1 MKKPVVICVD
11 DEPTVLDSLK
21 IELRRSISSTCLVE
35 TAEDG
40 AEALELLEDLQS
52 TQHPIAVIIADYIMP
67 GLKGDELLRL
77 CHTQSP
83 QSLKILLSGQADL
96 EAVSRTI
103 EAAQL
108 YRFILKPWHSE
119 DLTLTVKKAIHSYL
133 QAQQIEQQNQEL
145 QDLYHHVLIL
155 NEGLEQQVQQRT
167 AQLNHSLQE
176 LQILSQLK
184 DDFLHAVSHD
194 LRTPLTGMLM
204 VLRRLQSR
212 SEDPIVLPRNVLD
225 RLVEG
230 GDRQLKLLETLVE
243 AHFSEIHGLQLRQ
256 EPLQVDRFL
265 QNIVQELEALVQAQQ
280 GRLILDLPTTLPA
293 VVADGL
299 QLQRVFDNLISNA
312 LKYNAPGLTIR
323 LSATATEDGVK
334 FSVQDDGVGMNQTE
348 CDSLFERYA
357 RGGNRAQR
365 SVGLGLGL
373 FLCRQIIL
381 AHGGRINAISQPGQ
395 GLCVEFL
402 LPQYQE
408 LLERRSGQ
416 FIQSLS

>member
-1 MKKPVVICVD
+1 MKKPVVICID
-11 DEPTVLDSLK
+11 DEPAVLDSLK
-21 IELRRSISSTCLVE
+21 IELRRSIGSQCLVE

-52 TQHPIAVIIADYIMP
+52 TQHPIAVMIADYIMP

-77 CHTQSP
+77 AHAQSP
-83 QSLKILLSGQADL
+83 QTLKILLSGQADL
-96 EAVSRTI
+96 AAVSRTI
-103 EAAQL
+103 EVAQL

-119 DLTLTVKKAIHSYL
+119 DLTLTVRKAIQSYL
-133 QAQQIEQQNQEL
+133 QSQQIEQQTQEL
-145 QDLYHHVLIL
+145 QDLYNHVLRL
-155 NEGLEQQVQQRT
+155 NEGLEQQVQERT

-212 SEDPIVLPRNVLD
+212 EDPLVLPRNVLD

-230 GDRQLKLLETLVE
+230 GNRQLKLLETLVE

-265 QNIVQELEALVQAQQ
+265 QSIVQELEALVQAQQ
-280 GRLILDLPTTLPA
+280 GYLILDLPAP
-293 VVADGL
+293 VPEVIADGL

-323 LSATATEDGVK
+323 LSATATEAGVL
-334 FSVQDDGVGMNQTE
+334 FSVQDDGVGMSQTE

-381 AHGGRINAISQPGQ
+381 AHGGQIQATSQPGQ
-395 GLCVEFL
+395 GLHVEFL
-402 LPQYQE
+402 LPHYPA